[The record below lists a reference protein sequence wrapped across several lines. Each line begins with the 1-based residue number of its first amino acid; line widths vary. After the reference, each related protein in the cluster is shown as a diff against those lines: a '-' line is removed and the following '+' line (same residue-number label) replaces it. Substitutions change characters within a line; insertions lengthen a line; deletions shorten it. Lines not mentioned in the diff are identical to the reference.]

1 MALNPR
7 GRDDERMNR
16 HTPRIALV
24 GDRSANVRAHARI
37 PALIDALLTRESRPL
52 DPYWIATPDAA
63 EDELAGFD
71 AIWVAPGSPY
81 RSSAGAI
88 TAVRTARMRGIPFLG
103 TCGGFQ
109 YALLEFARNV
119 CGLAGVENAEVTP
132 GAAEHLIVPLECSL
146 AGHEEAVMVVPGT
159 LAARV
164 AGPGRRTERYHCSYG
179 LNPRYLDALTAGGL
193 RFSGFDDSG
202 QVRVAE
208 LPGHPF
214 FLGTLFQP
222 ELHGDGTRPH
232 PVIRALAEAAARHA
246 AGDTAPAA

>member
-1 MALNPR
+1 
-7 GRDDERMNR
+7 MNR

-109 YALLEFARNV
+109 HAMLEFARDV
-119 CGLAGVENAEVTP
+119 CGMPSARHAENGGDGDA
-132 GAAEHLIVPLECSL
+132 LITELSCSL
-146 AGHEEAVMVVPGT
+146 AGHEGGIE
-159 LAARV
+159 
-164 AGPGRRTERYHCSYG
+164 
-179 LNPRYLDALTAGGL
+179 LTAGTL
-193 RFSGFDDSG
+193 ISD
-202 QVRVAE
+202 
-208 LPGHPF
+208 L
-214 FLGTLFQP
+214 LG
-222 ELHGDGTRPH
+222 
-232 PVIRALAEAAARHA
+232 
-246 AGDTAPAA
+246 AGRTVER